1 MSFIKE
7 MYSSVFSRLLTG
19 FPCVLSC
26 HSRVG
31 GNLLNAFIVLFFLA
45 SCSDLGDRDNPLDPG
60 ASNYVTS
67 KESDEDSSS
76 SKTIQ
81 SSSSSKKTEVSSS
94 SKDSKPVEVSSTSK
108 KSESSSSVNQSS
120 SEKSSESRSSS
131 SSNKANSSSSV
142 TQISSEN
149 TSSSSS
155 KKIESSSSKTASS
168 SSTNTLSSSS
178 NKQESVLGYCSV
190 AIADSVGLVG
200 STYYICKSGK
210 WEEASVVEYDTY
222 KWNAGKFDGEVRAGQ
237 VNKTIYY
244 IYETGKKS
252 WRNATTIEKDTYD
265 YKNNKDWTAG
275 ADGQIQKG
283 AVTDSIYVFDKT
295 AWRVADEIERVLG
308 GCVTA
313 IADSVGKAGS
323 IYYICRDNRWIEATE
338 FEYDTYRFGIGE
350 DGEIRKGNVTDSI
363 YVYLKKWM
371 LADSVERV
379 LGGCV
384 YGLDSI
390 GKVGNTYYT
399 CVDANKDCE
408 YLMRY
413 GYEFET
419 GYETESISEKE
430 CGDDAWGITRWR
442 HAVALQYDTHHL
454 DCSEFGKIVHGKVN
468 TNYEYVCLGKIYTPW
483 IRYSRENDGVVIEE
497 FEDKR
502 DGKKYRAITYQA
514 MNGMTA
520 EKFNQTWMIDNLA
533 YGDGIYTWTEAIN
546 AAYWDGLGKTCGN
559 VKEKCNLP
567 DKVQGVCPDGWHLPN
582 HNECDQIINAYKRG
596 EGSYLTATSMWWY
609 ENFGALWCTAE
620 YDGEQV
626 FTLWPADANVEMA
639 TSISYKSEKHG
650 VRCIKDSDE

>member
-1 MSFIKE
+1 MFIKE
-7 MYSSVFSRLLTG
+7 VCSRVFSRLLT
-19 FPCVLSC
+19 CLHRVLSC

-31 GNLLNAFIVLFFLA
+31 GNLLNAFIVVFFLA

-76 SKTIQ
+76 SKSIQ

-94 SKDSKPVEVSSTSK
+94 SKDSKPVEVSSSSK

-142 TQISSEN
+142 TQISSGN
-149 TSSSSS
+149 ISSSSS

-178 NKQESVLGYCSV
+178 NKQESILGYCSV

-244 IYETGKKS
+244 IYEASKKL

-265 YKNNKDWTAG
+265 YKNNKDWAAG

-295 AWRVADEIERVLG
+295 VWRAADNIEKVLG

-323 IYYICRDNRWIEATE
+323 TYYID
-338 FEYDTYRFGIGE
+338 
-350 DGEIRKGNVTDSI
+350 RKS
-363 YVYLKKWM
+363 
-371 LADSVERV
+371 
-379 LGGCV
+379 
-384 YGLDSI
+384 
-390 GKVGNTYYT
+390 
-399 CVDANKDCE
+399 
-408 YLMRY
+408 
-413 GYEFET
+413 
-419 GYETESISEKE
+419 
-430 CGDDAWGITRWR
+430 TRLNSSHR
-442 HAVALQYDTHHL
+442 
-454 DCSEFGKIVHGKVN
+454 
-468 TNYEYVCLGKIYTPW
+468 
-483 IRYSRENDGVVIEE
+483 
-497 FEDKR
+497 
-502 DGKKYRAITYQA
+502 
-514 MNGMTA
+514 
-520 EKFNQTWMIDNLA
+520 
-533 YGDGIYTWTEAIN
+533 
-546 AAYWDGLGKTCGN
+546 
-559 VKEKCNLP
+559 
-567 DKVQGVCPDGWHLPN
+567 
-582 HNECDQIINAYKRG
+582 
-596 EGSYLTATSMWWY
+596 
-609 ENFGALWCTAE
+609 
-620 YDGEQV
+620 
-626 FTLWPADANVEMA
+626 
-639 TSISYKSEKHG
+639 
-650 VRCIKDSDE
+650 